1 MLRFL
6 FAYCFLPLVP
16 LCGQEVPRIRNF
28 PPTEYAAQNQNWALA
43 QHPAEGWLYAANN
56 GGLLE
61 FDGARWQQYALPEGQ
76 TVRAVAVGPD
86 GAVYCGGFAEFGYW
100 LPDAQGRLTYT
111 SLSAQVKDDRLERE
125 EIWNI
130 VVTSG
135 AVLFQSFSTIYKFDF
150 QKIATLRPPNSIMF
164 AREVEGRILLPVI
177 GQGVYE
183 LLADNTFRILP
194 GSEKLSGEIVQFL
207 VPDGSGGV
215 WAGTTDHGIFEL
227 RDGQCRPWPHPINA
241 DFRRYQLNKAV
252 ALSGGG
258 WAIGTIL
265 NGVYI
270 LDSSGQLR
278 YLLRRENGLQ
288 NNTVLALAED
298 RDGNLWLGLDRG
310 LDFVA
315 LRSPLTFFTDQ
326 TGKIG
331 TTYAAALH
339 ERRLYLGTN
348 QGVFRSEA
356 EVWSLEFEVR
366 SLKSRTRQ
374 PELQTSNSKLQTS
387 NSELQTSNSKL
398 QTSNS
403 ELQTSNS
410 ELQTSNFHLVE
421 GTQGQVWDLQVL
433 GGQLL
438 CGHNS
443 GTFLIRQ
450 GLAQK
455 ISDLTG
461 GWQLVPVPRRP
472 GLLLQSTYTGLV
484 VFDQNPAGSWRSG
497 WRVQGF
503 DQSLKKIVWDSSG
516 YLWGSHAQK
525 GLYRLRL
532 SDDLR
537 QVTEWRVF
545 GRADGLPTDYHL
557 DVESENGT
565 VVLNARP
572 NIYSIRTEGGK
583 SRFLPNDSLSGV
595 RKWMRGY
602 DGTRFLLDSNGLW
615 MRRGGQTVPLR
626 LHLVPNFERVVP
638 LSDLTYLFCLE
649 NGYARLDSRR
659 FFTAPV
665 FGTATLRSIETLDS
679 QYFKP
684 ENGLVFPYRQNSLRF
699 RFALPAF
706 EHAPRFSWRLD
717 GFTKHWSAW
726 QTAPEREFA
735 SLPAG
740 RYTFRVRAEGVAGEA
755 AVEFRIDP
763 PWYASA
769 WALGAYGLLLAAM
782 FWAVEVFNRRRLLR
796 QRERLEA
803 DNARELARQ
812 RAEAEREKLLLE
824 VENQSRELSNA
835 AFNLIRKNE
844 AMLSLKDELLG
855 AKLGAHTEPRA
866 LQKIVRHIDQHL
878 ESDHDWALFEESFN
892 RVHDDFFKR
901 LMQQFPELTPGDLRL
916 AAYLKMNL
924 SSKEIAPLL
933 NISVRGVENKRY
945 RLRKKLG
952 LSEEA
957 NLAEFILG
965 Y

>member
-6 FAYCFLPLVP
+6 FAFCLLPLVP

-28 PPTEYAAQNQNWALA
+28 PPSEYAAQNQNWALA

-100 LPDAQGRLTYT
+100 KSDDRGRLNYT

-130 VVTSG
+130 VATSE

-194 GSEKLSGEIVQFL
+194 GSEILSGEIVQFL
-207 VPDGSGGV
+207 VPNGKGGV
-215 WAGTTDHGIFEL
+215 WAGTTNHGIFEL
-227 RDGQCRPWPHPINA
+227 HDGQCRPWANSLNT

-252 ALSGGG
+252 ALRDGG
-258 WAIGTIL
+258 WVIGTIL
-265 NGVYI
+265 NGAYI
-270 LDSSGQLR
+270 LDSGGQLR
-278 YLLRRENGLQ
+278 YRLHRENGLQ
-288 NNTVLALAED
+288 NNTVLALTED

-310 LDFVA
+310 IDFVA

-331 TTYAAALH
+331 TTYAAAQH
-339 ERRLYLGTN
+339 EGRLYLGTN
-348 QGVFRSEA
+348 QGVFSSEVDV
-356 EVWSLEFEVR
+356 EGLKFEVR
-366 SLKSRTRQ
+366 SLKFGLLR
-374 PELQTSNSKLQTS
+374 
-387 NSELQTSNSKL
+387 
-398 QTSNS
+398 
-403 ELQTSNS
+403 S
-410 ELQTSNFHLVE
+410 ELQTSNFKPRTSNFHLIE

-450 GLAQK
+450 GIAQK
-455 ISDLTG
+455 ISDVTG
-461 GWQLVPVPRRP
+461 GWQVVPVPHRP
-472 GLLLQSTYTGLV
+472 NLLLQSTYTGLV
-484 VFDQNPAGSWRSG
+484 VFDQNPSGRWQMG

-557 DVESENGT
+557 DVEGENGG
-565 VVLNARP
+565 VLLTARP
-572 NIYSIRTEGGK
+572 AAYSIRTDGGK
-583 SRFLPNDSLSGV
+583 SRFLLNDTLSGV
-595 RKWMRGY
+595 RKWMRGH
-602 DGTRFLLDSNGLW
+602 DNTRFLVDSNGLW
-615 MRRGGQTVPLR
+615 MRRDGQTVPLR

-659 FFTAPV
+659 AFAAPV
-665 FGTATLRSIETLDS
+665 FGTVTLRSIETLDG
-679 QYFKP
+679 QFFKP
-684 ENGLVFPYRQNSLRF
+684 ENDLVFPYRQNSLRF

-706 EHAPRFSWRLD
+706 EHALRFSWRLD
-717 GFTKHWSAW
+717 GFTKQWSAW

-740 RYTFRVRAEGVAGEA
+740 RYTFRVRAEGVSGEA
-755 AVEFRIDP
+755 TVEFRIDP
-763 PWYASA
+763 PWYAST

-782 FWAVEVFNRRRLLR
+782 FWAVEIFNRRRLLR

-803 DNARELARQ
+803 ENASELARQ

-844 AMLSLKDELLG
+844 AMLSLKDELL
-855 AKLGAHTEPRA
+855 ATKLDAHTEPRVF
-866 LQKIVRHIDQHL
+866 QKIARHIDQHL
-878 ESDHDWALFEESFN
+878 ESDHDWAIFEESFN

>member
-6 FAYCFLPLVP
+6 YGYLPFAFCFLPLP
-16 LCGQEVPRIRNF
+16 TLRAQEVPRIRNF

-43 QHPAEGWLYAANN
+43 QHPVEGWLYAANN
-56 GGLLE
+56 GGMLE

-100 LPDAQGRLTYT
+100 MPDAQGRLTYT

-130 VVTSG
+130 VSTSE

-177 GQGVYE
+177 GRGVYE

-194 GSEKLSGEIVQFL
+194 GSERLSGEIVQFL

-227 RDGQCRPWPHPINA
+227 RDGQCRPWPHPLNA

-252 ALSGGG
+252 ALRGGG

-270 LDSSGQLR
+270 LDYTGELR

-331 TTYAAALH
+331 TTYAAAQH
-339 ERRLYLGTN
+339 EGRLYLGTN
-348 QGVFRSEA
+348 QGVFRSEVDV
-356 EVWSLEFEVR
+356 EWLRFE
-366 SLKSRTRQ
+366 S
-374 PELQTSNSKLQTS
+374 SKLS
-387 NSELQTSNSKL
+387 LPFLSVAPRILNFK
-398 QTSNS
+398 
-403 ELQTSNS
+403 
-410 ELQTSNFHLVE
+410 LQTSNFHLVE

-450 GLAQK
+450 GVAQK
-455 ISDLTG
+455 ISDVTG
-461 GWQLVPVPRRP
+461 GWQIAPVPHRLD
-472 GLLLQSTYTGLV
+472 LLLQSTYTGLV
-484 VFDQNPAGSWRSG
+484 VFNQNPAGRWQMG

-516 YLWGSHAQK
+516 YLWGTHAQK

-545 GRADGLPTDYHL
+545 GRTDGLPTDYHL
-557 DVESENGT
+557 DVEVENGG
-565 VVLNARP
+565 VMLNTRSAVYVAR
-572 NIYSIRTEGGK
+572 TGEGK
-583 SRFLPNDSLSGV
+583 VRFLPNDSLSGV

-602 DGTRFLLDSNGLW
+602 GDTRFLVDSNGLW
-615 MRRGGQTVPLR
+615 MRRGEQTVPLR

-638 LSDLTYLFCLE
+638 LPDLTYLFCLE

-659 FFTAPV
+659 V
-665 FGTATLRSIETLDS
+665 FNPHASGSLTLRSIETLDG
-679 QYFKP
+679 QFFKP
-684 ENGLVFPYRQNSLRF
+684 ENDLVFSYRHNSLRF

-706 EHAPRFSWRLD
+706 EHAPRFSWWLD
-717 GFTKHWSAW
+717 GFTKQWSAW

-740 RYTFRVRAEGVAGEA
+740 RYTFRVRAEGLSGEA

-763 PWYASA
+763 PWYAST
-769 WALGAYGLLLAAM
+769 WALGTYGLLLAAM
-782 FWAVEVFNRRRLLR
+782 FWALEVFNRRRLLH

-803 DNARELARQ
+803 ENARELARQ

-844 AMLSLKDELLG
+844 AMLSLKDELL
-855 AKLGAHTEPRA
+855 ATKLDAHTEPRVF
-866 LQKIVRHIDQHL
+866 QKIARHIDQHL
-878 ESDHDWALFEESFN
+878 ESDHDWAIFEESFN

-901 LMQQFPELTPGDLRL
+901 LMQQFPELTPGDFRL

-933 NISVRGVENKRY
+933 NISIRGVENKRY

-957 NLAEFILG
+957 NLAEFILAF
-965 Y
+965 